1 MVERDSQ
8 AVGGTAFRPPLSHG
22 LGRSEPCSGQLFPPR
37 GTRRSRRR
45 WFHSLASPLMRT
57 EWFALR
63 SCVAWAA
70 SVFLGALPTAMSVK
84 RTSHSVQ
91 SGRGLARRV
100 GGEQPGMS
108 SGDQEL
114 KPKDIH
120 AVPRKLRG
128 AAEQAVAQA
137 SRPRGWSRL
146 HEAAHQGDVERVRL
160 TASWRN
166 VNEPDATGTKP
177 LHEAANAE
185 VAQELVKRRA
195 RPSARDNRG
204 RTPLHRAVMD
214 ARPDVAEYLIRRTT
228 ARLNSRDDQGR
239 TPLHWTAIKDDAS
252 TAEALLRGGARQR
265 VKDKD
270 GNTPMRLAMTCGS
283 MGFLCA
289 FLKAAM

>member
-1 MVERDSQ
+1 
-8 AVGGTAFRPPLSHG
+8 
-22 LGRSEPCSGQLFPPR
+22 
-37 GTRRSRRR
+37 
-45 WFHSLASPLMRT
+45 
-57 EWFALR
+57 
-63 SCVAWAA
+63 
-70 SVFLGALPTAMSVK
+70 MSVNA
-84 RTSHSVQ
+84 RLIRFRAD
-91 SGRGLARRV
+91 GGLARRV

-114 KPKDIH
+114 KPKAIH
-120 AVPRKLRG
+120 AVSRKLCG
-128 AAEQAVAQA
+128 AAGQAVAQA

-166 VNEPDATGTKP
+166 VNEPDTTGTKP
-177 LHEAANAE
+177 LHEAANVK

-214 ARPDVAEYLIRRTT
+214 RRPDVAEYLIRRTT
-228 ARLNSRDDQGR
+228 ARLNSRDDQDR
-239 TPLHWTAIKDDAS
+239 TPLHWTAIKDDSS
-252 TAEALLRGGARQR
+252 TAEALLRAGARQR
-265 VKDKD
+265 VKDED
-270 GNTPMRLAMTCGS
+270 GNTPMRLAVTCGS

>member
-1 MVERDSQ
+1 
-8 AVGGTAFRPPLSHG
+8 
-22 LGRSEPCSGQLFPPR
+22 
-37 GTRRSRRR
+37 
-45 WFHSLASPLMRT
+45 
-57 EWFALR
+57 
-63 SCVAWAA
+63 
-70 SVFLGALPTAMSVK
+70 MSVK